1 MVMIQSC
8 MDSSHV
14 SHHNILF
21 SLIWRHLTPSL
32 RRSMDYFFR
41 GRKTQLTYLLKEA
54 WQLLWSTRHLC
65 WCIKT
70 HRETP
75 SLTEVK
81 EEKKKLWGQ
90 NVAHLCMT
98 ENRENV
104 CQVPLL
110 SQRQTDHNSE
120 CRFYLVDDSRSKVE
134 VVPPVASGAGV
145 PEPSQD

>member
-1 MVMIQSC
+1 MVMMQSC
-8 MDSSHV
+8 MESSHV
-14 SHHNILF
+14 SHPNILF
-21 SLIWRHLTPSL
+21 SFIWRHLTPSQKYGL
-32 RRSMDYFFR
+32 FFR

-65 WCIKT
+65 WCRKT
-70 HRETP
+70 HRKTQ

-81 EEKKKLWGQ
+81 EEKTKLWGQ

-110 SQRQTDHNSE
+110 SQRQTDHDSE

-134 VVPPVASGAGV
+134 VGPPVAWGVGV